1 MVGVT
6 ERAREGNPPV
16 VPRRRVVREG
26 LWRGSTPGRA
36 LGPPDEGGCDG
47 CDGESGCEK
56 RE

>member
-1 MVGVT
+1 M
-6 ERAREGNPPV
+6 
-16 VPRRRVVREG
+16 PRRRVVREG